1 MTFKKSRLLG
11 LLAAVSSYPF
21 VLASII
27 LSPWFNFY
35 DFALS
40 DLGNMTANVPIAYI
54 FNAGIMLSGVFVTAF
69 AVLLSSSNRAWKY
82 LIWTVPLTIAGISLT
97 LIGIF
102 PVNAGMIHSLVS
114 VAFFVLI
121 ILTMLI
127 YGFSSWRLASP
138 RLGVIALAMGLASTL
153 IWSATW
159 PWDGVAIQETITSA
173 MSASWLIMVSRY
185 NI

>member
-40 DLGNMTANVPIAYI
+40 DLGNMSANVPIAYI
-54 FNAGIMLSGVFVTAF
+54 FNAGIMLSGLFVTAF
-69 AVLLSSSNRAWKY
+69 AILLSSRNRAWKY
-82 LIWTVPLTIAGISLT
+82 LIWTVPLTFAGISLT
-97 LIGIF
+97 LIGVF
-102 PVNAGMIHSLVS
+102 PINTGMIHSVVS

-127 YGFSSWRLASP
+127 YGFSSWRLAAP
-138 RLGVIALAMGLASTL
+138 RIGVIALAFGLASTL

-159 PWDGVAIQETITSA
+159 PWDGVAIQEIVTSVLT
-173 MSASWLIMVSRY
+173 ASWLIMVSRY